1 MSAAPNYRPPFSAG
15 ALQQLGV
22 ALEHQLNEGLHDAHD
37 GLSAAAERLCLEAK
51 EKQLGAE
58 HIVLAVKMIWAST
71 LTTSTLDPGRTSM
84 AYQRVIDTCLNA
96 YFPD

>member
-15 ALQQLGV
+15 TLQQLGV
-22 ALEHQLNEGLHDAHD
+22 ALELEVTEGPDGAHA
-37 GLSAAAERLCLEAK
+37 GLAAATERLCLEAR

-58 HIVLAVKMIWAST
+58 HIVLAVKITWANT
-71 LTTSTLDPGRTSM
+71 LSTSTLDPGRTSM

-96 YFPD
+96 YFRD

>member
-15 ALQQLGV
+15 ALHQLAV
-22 ALEHQLNEGLHDAHD
+22 ALEHQLSEGPDAPHA
-37 GLSAAAERLCLEAK
+37 GLPAAAERLCLEAR

-58 HIVLAVKMIWAST
+58 HIVLAVKMIWANT

-84 AYQRVIDTCLNA
+84 AYQRVIDTCLTA
-96 YFPD
+96 YFHE